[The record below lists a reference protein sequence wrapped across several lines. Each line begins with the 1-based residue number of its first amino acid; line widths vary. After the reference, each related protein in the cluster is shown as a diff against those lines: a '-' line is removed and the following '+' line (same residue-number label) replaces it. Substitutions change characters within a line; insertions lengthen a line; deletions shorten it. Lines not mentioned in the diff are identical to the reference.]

1 MTIRFRR
8 RLCRKLLSSLP
19 QIPLTQEGLAV
30 NRERFIRQ
38 RRSDWQQFEALMSRL
53 RGRGQRKWA
62 SRDVA
67 DLSRLYR
74 SICYDLSLVQSRE
87 WRARL
92 ELYLND
98 LVAQGH
104 NALYRSAPKSLS
116 VVWDFFAYEFPRTFR
131 RRIGAFSLAL
141 ALFLIPFLVSAIVGW
156 QRPDIA
162 EMIAGK
168 ESLEAASQNFGQELY
183 TDMDSKYAGQRSA
196 MAGFYVKNN
205 TGIAFQAY
213 ALGTFIGLGTC
224 FVLLSNGISIGMVT
238 GYILSAGHPTTENF
252 FSFVISHGSFEL
264 TAIVIAGG
272 GGFVLAHGILF
283 PGQRTRMDSL
293 RHNGLESLKLALGAG
308 AMLAI
313 AALLEGYFSPL
324 PIPAVIKYIVGSCL
338 WLLVIS
344 YLSFAGRGGTANE
357 S

>member
-1 MTIRFRR
+1 M
-8 RLCRKLLSSLP
+8 
-19 QIPLTQEGLAV
+19 

-38 RRSDWQQFEALMSRL
+38 RRSDWQQFETLISRL
-53 RGRGQRKWA
+53 RGSRQSMWA

-87 WRARL
+87 WGTRL

-104 NALYRSAPKSLS
+104 NALYRSAPKSLA
-116 VVWDFFAYEFPRTFR
+116 VIWNFFAYDFPRTFR
-131 RRIGAFSLAL
+131 RRVGAFSLAL
-141 ALFLIPFLVSAIVGW
+141 ALFLIPLLVAAIVGW

-183 TDMDSKYAGQRSA
+183 TDMDAEYAGQRSQ

-213 ALGTFIGLGTC
+213 ALGAFIGLGTC
-224 FVLLSNGISIGMVT
+224 FILLSNGISIGMVT
-238 GYILSAGHPTTENF
+238 GYILSAGPPTTENF

-264 TAIVIAGG
+264 TAIVISGG

-283 PGQRTRMDSL
+283 PGKRTRIDSL
-293 RHNGLESLKLALGAG
+293 RHHGIESLKLALGAG

-313 AALLEGYFSPL
+313 AAMLEGYFSPL
-324 PIPAVIKYIVGSCL
+324 PIAPMIKYIVGSCL

-344 YLSFAGRGGTANE
+344 YLAFAGRGGTANE
-357 S
+357 G

>member
-1 MTIRFRR
+1 M
-8 RLCRKLLSSLP
+8 
-19 QIPLTQEGLAV
+19 

-38 RRSDWQQFEALMSRL
+38 RRSDWQRFETLVSQL
-53 RGRGQRKWA
+53 RGSRQRNWA
-62 SRDVA
+62 SRDVS

-87 WRARL
+87 WGARL

-104 NALYRSAPKSLS
+104 NALYRSAPMSLS
-116 VVWDFFAYEFPRTFR
+116 VVWDFFTFDFPRTFR
-131 RRIGAFSLAL
+131 RRFRAFVLAL
-141 ALFLIPFLVSAIVGW
+141 SLFLIPLLTSTVVGW
-156 QRPDIA
+156 QRPDVA
-162 EMIAGK
+162 EIIAGK
-168 ESLEAASQNFGQELY
+168 ESLEAARQNFGQELY
-183 TDMDSKYAGQRSA
+183 TGVDAKYAGQRSA

-213 ALGTFIGLGTC
+213 ALGAFIGLGTC
-224 FVLLSNGISIGMVT
+224 YTLLSNGISIGMVT

-252 FSFVISHGSFEL
+252 FSFAISHGSFEL

-272 GGFVLAHGILF
+272 GGFVLAQGILF

-293 RHNGLESLKLALGAG
+293 RHHGMESLKLALGAG

-313 AALLEGYFSPL
+313 AAMLEGYFSPL
-324 PIPAVIKYIVGSCL
+324 PVPASFKYVVGSCL

-357 S
+357 G

>member
-1 MTIRFRR
+1 M
-8 RLCRKLLSSLP
+8 
-19 QIPLTQEGLAV
+19 

-53 RGRGQRKWA
+53 RNRGQSKWA

-87 WRARL
+87 WGARL

-141 ALFLIPFLVSAIVGW
+141 ALFLIPFLVSTIVGW

-283 PGQRTRMDSL
+283 PGQRTRIDSL

-313 AALLEGYFSPL
+313 AAMLEGYFSPL

-344 YLSFAGRGGTANE
+344 YLSFAGRGGTANA

>member
-1 MTIRFRR
+1 M
-8 RLCRKLLSSLP
+8 
-19 QIPLTQEGLAV
+19 

-38 RRSDWQQFEALMSRL
+38 RRSDWQRFETLMSRL
-53 RGRGQRKWA
+53 RATRQRKWA
-62 SRDVA
+62 SRDVS

-87 WRARL
+87 WGSRL
-92 ELYLND
+92 EQYLND

-104 NALYRSAPKSLS
+104 NALYRSAPRSLS
-116 VVWDFFAYEFPRTFR
+116 VIRDFFAYDFPRTFR

-141 ALFLIPFLVSAIVGW
+141 ALFLIPLLASTWVGW
-156 QRPDIA
+156 QRPDVA

-168 ESLEAASQNFGQELY
+168 ESLEAASQNFGEELY
-183 TDMDSKYAGQRSA
+183 TGVNAEYAGQRSA

-213 ALGTFIGLGTC
+213 ALGAFIGLGTC
-224 FVLLSNGISIGMVT
+224 FILLSNGISIGMVT
-238 GYILSAGHPTTENF
+238 GYILSAGPPTTDNF
-252 FSFVISHGSFEL
+252 FSFVISHGALEL
-264 TAIVIAGG
+264 TAIVISGG

-293 RHNGLESLKLALGAG
+293 RHHGLESLKLALGAG

-313 AALLEGYFSPL
+313 AAMLEGYFSPL
-324 PIPAVIKYIVGSCL
+324 PIPASIKYVVGSCL

-344 YLSFAGRGGTANE
+344 YLSFAGRRGSEDEG
-357 S
+357 

>member
-1 MTIRFRR
+1 MM
-8 RLCRKLLSSLP
+8 P
-19 QIPLTQEGLAV
+19 QYTKGLAV

-38 RRSDWQQFEALMSRL
+38 RRSDWQQFEALVARL
-53 RGRGQRKWA
+53 RARRQRTWA
-62 SRDVA
+62 SRDVS

-87 WRARL
+87 WGSRL
-92 ELYLND
+92 EQYLND

-104 NALYRSAPKSLS
+104 NALYRSAPRSLS
-116 VVWDFFAYEFPRTFR
+116 VVWDFFAFEFPRTFR
-131 RRIGAFSLAL
+131 RRIGAFCLSL
-141 ALFLIPFLVSAIVGW
+141 ALFLIPFLVSTLVGW
-156 QRPDIA
+156 QRPEIA

-183 TDMDSKYAGQRSA
+183 TDMDAKYAGQRSA

-213 ALGTFIGLGTC
+213 ALGAFIGLGTC

-238 GYILSAGHPTTENF
+238 GYILSVGYPTTENF

-264 TAIVIAGG
+264 TAIVISGG

-308 AMLAI
+308 AMLAV

-324 PIPAVIKYIVGSCL
+324 PMPAIIKYVVGSCL

-344 YLSFAGRGGTANE
+344 YLSFAGRGGTVNE
-357 S
+357 G

>member
-1 MTIRFRR
+1 M
-8 RLCRKLLSSLP
+8 P
-19 QIPLTQEGLAV
+19 QAVKGHAV

-38 RRSDWQQFEALMSRL
+38 RRSDWQQFEALVSRL
-53 RGRGQRKWA
+53 RARRQRKWA
-62 SRDVA
+62 SRDVS

-87 WRARL
+87 WGSRL
-92 ELYLND
+92 EQYLND

-104 NALYRSAPKSLS
+104 NALYRSAPRSLS
-116 VVWDFFAYEFPRTFR
+116 VVWDFFAYDFPRTFR
-131 RRIGAFSLAL
+131 RRIGAFSLSL
-141 ALFLIPFLVSAIVGW
+141 ALFLIPFLVSTLVGW
-156 QRPDIA
+156 QRPEIA

-168 ESLEAASQNFGQELY
+168 ESLEGASQNFGQELY
-183 TDMDSKYAGQRSA
+183 TDMDAKYAGQRSA

-205 TGIAFQAY
+205 IGIAFQAY
-213 ALGTFIGLGTC
+213 ALGAFIGLGTC

-264 TAIVIAGG
+264 TAIVISGG

-324 PIPAVIKYIVGSCL
+324 PIPAIIKYVVGSCL

-344 YLSFAGRGGTANE
+344 YLSFAGRGGSANE
-357 S
+357 G

>member
-1 MTIRFRR
+1 M
-8 RLCRKLLSSLP
+8 P
-19 QIPLTQEGLAV
+19 QTEEGVAV

-38 RRSDWQQFEALMSRL
+38 RRSDWQRFETLVSRL
-53 RGRGQRKWA
+53 RATRQPQWA
-62 SRDVA
+62 SSDVS

-87 WRARL
+87 WGSRL
-92 ELYLND
+92 EQYLND

-116 VVWDFFAYEFPRTFR
+116 VIWDFFAYDFPRTFR

-141 ALFLIPFLVSAIVGW
+141 ALFLIPFLVSTLVAW
-156 QRPDIA
+156 QRPDVA

-168 ESLEAASQNFGQELY
+168 ESLEAASQNFGEELY
-183 TDMDSKYAGQRSA
+183 ADMDAKYAGQRSA

-213 ALGTFIGLGTC
+213 ALGAFIGLGTC
-224 FVLLSNGISIGMVT
+224 FILLSNGISIGMVT
-238 GYILSAGHPTTENF
+238 GYILSAGPPTTENF

-264 TAIVIAGG
+264 TAIVISGG

-293 RHNGLESLKLALGAG
+293 RHHGVESLKLALGAG

-313 AALLEGYFSPL
+313 AAMLEGYFSPL
-324 PIPAVIKYIVGSCL
+324 PIPSIYKYVTGTFL
-338 WLLVIS
+338 WLLVVI
-344 YLSFAGRGGTANE
+344 YLTMSGRERTIHE

>member
-1 MTIRFRR
+1 M
-8 RLCRKLLSSLP
+8 
-19 QIPLTQEGLAV
+19 

-87 WRARL
+87 WGARL

-283 PGQRTRMDSL
+283 PCQRTRMDSL

>member
-1 MTIRFRR
+1 MI
-8 RLCRKLLSSLP
+8 P
-19 QIPLTQEGLAV
+19 QAVKGHAV

-38 RRSDWQQFEALMSRL
+38 RRSDWQQFEALVSRL
-53 RGRGQRKWA
+53 RARGQRKWA
-62 SRDVA
+62 SRDVS

-87 WRARL
+87 WGSRL
-92 ELYLND
+92 EQYLND

-104 NALYRSAPKSLS
+104 NALYRSAPRSLS
-116 VVWDFFAYEFPRTFR
+116 VVWDFFAYDFPRTFR
-131 RRIGAFSLAL
+131 RRIGAFSLSL
-141 ALFLIPFLVSAIVGW
+141 ALFLIPFLASTLVGW
-156 QRPDIA
+156 QRPEIA

-168 ESLEAASQNFGQELY
+168 ESLEGASQNFGQELY
-183 TDMDSKYAGQRSA
+183 TDMDAKYAGQRST

-205 TGIAFQAY
+205 IGIAFQAY
-213 ALGTFIGLGTC
+213 ALGAFIGLGTC

-264 TAIVIAGG
+264 TAIVISGG

-324 PIPAVIKYIVGSCL
+324 PIPAIIKYVVGSCL

-344 YLSFAGRGGTANE
+344 YLSFAGRGGSANE
-357 S
+357 G

>member
-1 MTIRFRR
+1 M
-8 RLCRKLLSSLP
+8 P
-19 QIPLTQEGLAV
+19 QTEEGVAV

-38 RRSDWQQFEALMSRL
+38 RRSDWQRFEMLVSRL
-53 RGRGQRKWA
+53 RATRQPQWA
-62 SRDVA
+62 SSDVS

-87 WRARL
+87 WGSRL
-92 ELYLND
+92 EQYLND

-116 VVWDFFAYEFPRTFR
+116 VIWDFFAYDFPRTFR

-141 ALFLIPFLVSAIVGW
+141 ALFLIPFLVSTLVAW
-156 QRPDIA
+156 QRPDVA

-168 ESLEAASQNFGQELY
+168 ESLEAASQNFGEELY
-183 TDMDSKYAGQRSA
+183 ADMDAKYAGQRSA

-213 ALGTFIGLGTC
+213 ALGAFIGLGTC
-224 FVLLSNGISIGMVT
+224 FILLSNGISIGMVT
-238 GYILSAGHPTTENF
+238 GYILSAGPPTTENF

-264 TAIVIAGG
+264 TAIVISGG

-293 RHNGLESLKLALGAG
+293 RHHGVESLKLALGAG

-313 AALLEGYFSPL
+313 AAMLEGYFSPL
-324 PIPAVIKYIVGSCL
+324 PISAGIKYLVGSCL

-344 YLSFAGRGGTANE
+344 YLSFAGRGGTADE
-357 S
+357 G